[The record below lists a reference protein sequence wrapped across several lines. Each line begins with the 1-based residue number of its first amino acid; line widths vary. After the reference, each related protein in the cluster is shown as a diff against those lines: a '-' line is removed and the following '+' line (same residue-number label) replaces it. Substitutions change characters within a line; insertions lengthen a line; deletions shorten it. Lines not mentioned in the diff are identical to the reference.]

1 VPRFALLK
9 HTVGKTA
16 HYDLMLQRGRAL
28 KTWSFDA
35 PLAEPGVCLAAA
47 ARPDHPPRSL
57 TYEGPLSE
65 GNGDV
70 EAIDR
75 GEYERIVWRA
85 DADIYVRLRGARFAG
100 HLRLSRR
107 TADEWALAFVAEPL
121 APQPTPPAGGAT
133 GAPPALMR
141 VGEVARRSGLSREVV
156 NSYAMFGLICEVQ
169 RSPSGH
175 RLFGPDVLQRLR
187 MVGLLKRRGY
197 TLRDIREIFLK
208 DK

>member
-1 VPRFALLK
+1 MPRFALLK
-9 HTVGKTA
+9 HTVGKAA
-16 HYDLMLQRGRAL
+16 HYDLMLQRGRVL

-35 PLAEPGVCLAAA
+35 PLAEPGVTLSAT
-47 ARPDHPPRSL
+47 ARFDHPPRFL
-57 TYEGPLSE
+57 PYEGPLSE

-70 EAIDR
+70 EAIHR

-85 DADIYVRLRGARFAG
+85 DGEIYIRLRGARLTG
-100 HLRLSRR
+100 YLRLSRR
-107 TADEWALAFVAEPL
+107 EADKWALAFVAEPP
-121 APQPTPPAGGAT
+121 APKSTPPAE
-133 GAPPALMR
+133 APPALMR

-156 NSYAMFGLICEVQ
+156 NSYAMFGLIREVE

-175 RLFGPDVLQRLR
+175 RLFGPDVLQRLK

-197 TLRDIREIFLK
+197 TLRDIREIFLR